1 MVYFAFPCDLCG
13 RKQRAKGRRELD
25 FGTLVACVTQPL
37 ALSSLRLIYIGKLV
51 GGKRGLFI
59 LKSWRPFAACC
70 RHCPF
75 LCVRKF
81 LQEVRLMIS
90 LVLKF
95 SFARDLV
102 GDSNVTSWRQI
113 SRLQAANYS
122 RLKVTPRCH
131 SYLVKSVNS
140 IMTVRWKSNC
150 DLPNKLIKWKTHSSS
165 WNTTIVNCRREGY
178 WIFIFP
184 HDCSVLLPCLSF
196 ALQYK

>member
-1 MVYFAFPCDLCG
+1 MDYSSWKVDALLQLVVVIVLFFAFVSFC
-13 RKQRAKGRRELD
+13 
-25 FGTLVACVTQPL
+25 
-37 ALSSLRLIYIGKLV
+37 
-51 GGKRGLFI
+51 KRSGWW
-59 LKSWRPFAACC
+59 SRWCW
-70 RHCPF
+70 
-75 LCVRKF
+75 
-81 LQEVRLMIS
+81 
-90 LVLKF
+90 KF

-140 IMTVRWKSNC
+140 IMTVRWRSNY

-196 ALQYK
+196 ALQYNIFRTSVWLAMVRNPQSSRFLSTTLKL